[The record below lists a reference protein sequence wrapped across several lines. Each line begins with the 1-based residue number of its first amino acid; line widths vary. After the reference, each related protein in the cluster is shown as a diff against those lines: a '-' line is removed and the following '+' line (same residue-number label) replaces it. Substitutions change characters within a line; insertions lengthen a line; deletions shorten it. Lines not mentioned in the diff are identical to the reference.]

1 MYHFFVEP
9 FQIHEEQEYIEI
21 LGGDVNHIENVL
33 RMKQGEELTVSDGFG
48 SEYRCSA
55 QEFLPETVKV
65 KILEKSRV
73 SSELR
78 SEITLFQ
85 CLPKG
90 DKMELIIQKAVELG
104 AARIVPVASK
114 RCVVRL
120 DEKKAQSKVKRWQA
134 IAESAAKQSGRAV
147 VPEVSL
153 SEELD
158 VKLIPYEC
166 ADELLSGTEETPMER
181 TRNRLKTILPG
192 QSIGI
197 MIGPEGGLEK
207 AEVEQSMEAGFAPV
221 TLGKRILR
229 TETAGLCILS
239 VLMFQLEE

>member
-1 MYHFFVEP
+1 
-9 FQIHEEQEYIEI
+9 
-21 LGGDVNHIENVL
+21 
-33 RMKQGEELTVSDGFG
+33 MK
-48 SEYRCSA
+48 
-55 QEFLPETVKV
+55 
-65 KILEKSRV
+65 
-73 SSELR
+73 
-78 SEITLFQ
+78 
-85 CLPKG
+85 
-90 DKMELIIQKAVELG
+90 
-104 AARIVPVASK
+104 
-114 RCVVRL
+114 
-120 DEKKAQSKVKRWQA
+120 
-134 IAESAAKQSGRAV
+134 
-147 VPEVSL
+147 L

-207 AEVEQSMEAGFAPV
+207 AEVEQSMEAGCTGDPGE
-221 TLGKRILR
+221 THLR